1 VRRRGV
7 SRTVRCRVDVDVPG
21 IRTIAIVTKGRAATL
36 ERCLASHVR
45 SLAAS
50 GRSVSFLVM
59 DDSDTAQERNA
70 CRRVL
75 AQYVR
80 REGVDIRYAGAEEK
94 WAYLAKLASA
104 SRVPEDV
111 IRFAILGMPELTR
124 RVGANRNAVL
134 LDTWGELILSLDDDT
149 TARAAPSPSF
159 QPGVIFSRLYNG
171 WETWFFESREEA
183 WAAVALR
190 DANVLSMHERLLG
203 RPLHQCGLD
212 DPGVGTVAATLMG
225 LTGDA
230 GIEYPQWLTSIG
242 STRDRLCESAE
253 VYQRSM
259 RSRAVCRVPPTY
271 VVTPNPFLM
280 TYAVGLDNREILPP
294 FCPVQRNQD
303 GIFALSLR
311 RCRANAYFGHVPW
324 AIVHD
329 PPEARTWDAD
339 ALVRSVSGC
348 RSDLILLNCIGA
360 FVQQPSL
367 EPAGNLRLLGE
378 HLSTLAAM
386 APEAFEEFLR
396 ARVSPLVAGAVQQ
409 LEGEKRP
416 ARLWP
421 PFLVADFERYVRGLR
436 DAFSR
441 DSFFAPVDLVED
453 VGEERA
459 RDAMRAVL
467 RQFGALFEH
476 WPDLLA
482 GAAALEQEGT
492 RLSRSVCA
500 A

>member
-1 VRRRGV
+1 M
-7 SRTVRCRVDVDVPG
+7 DVDVPG
-21 IRTIAIVTKGRAATL
+21 IRTIAIVTKGRTATI

-59 DDSDTAQERNA
+59 DDSDTARERDA

-75 AQYVR
+75 ARYAR

-94 WAYLAKLASA
+94 SAYLAKLASA
-104 SRVPEDV
+104 SRVPEEV

-134 LDTWGELILSLDDDT
+134 LDTWGELILSFDDDT
-149 TARAAPSPSF
+149 TAKAAPSPSLE
-159 QPGVIFSRLYNG
+159 PGVIFSTLYNG

-183 WAAVALR
+183 WAAVELR
-190 DANVLSMHERLLG
+190 DADVLSMHERLLG
-203 RPLHQCGLD
+203 RPLHQCGLND
-212 DPGVGTVAATLMG
+212 AGEGTVAATLMG

-242 STRDRLCESAE
+242 PTRDRLCESAE
-253 VYQRSM
+253 VYRRAL
-259 RSRAVCRVPPTY
+259 RSRAVCRVPPMY
-271 VVTPNPFLM
+271 VVTPHPFLM

-329 PPEARTWDAD
+329 PPEVRTWDAD
-339 ALVRSVSGC
+339 ALFRFVSGC
-348 RSDLILLNCIGA
+348 RSDFILLTCIGA
-360 FVQQPSL
+360 FVPQPAL
-367 EPAGNLRLLGE
+367 DAAENLRRLGE
-378 HLSTLAAM
+378 HLSMLAAM
-386 APEAFEEFLR
+386 EPEAFEGFLR
-396 ARVSPLVAGAVQQ
+396 ERVSPLVARAVQQ
-409 LEGEKRP
+409 MDAEKRP
-416 ARLWP
+416 ARQWP
-421 PFLVADFERYVRGLR
+421 PFLVADFERYVRRLR

-441 DSFFAPVDLVED
+441 DNFFAPLDLVED

-476 WPDLLA
+476 WPALLA
-482 GAAALEQEGT
+482 AVAALEQEGT
-492 RLSRSVCA
+492 RLSRPVRA